1 MVKIGLTKVDR
12 CQPCPSHPLM
22 DKKLNTPRLQAAA
35 ASKGLNQTAIASA
48 LNVTRASV
56 SKWFTGKSYP
66 RPAELLKLGR
76 LLGLRHGDLVERLVP
91 QQQPLVA
98 FRKRG
103 ACKTT
108 DAHLERARNMG
119 LFLKPLVEYLDVD
132 EFIGPSSLKN
142 PTCDYRY
149 LQELAARIRR
159 DLNIAETVP
168 FEFTDLIDL
177 FQKHQAVIVPTL
189 WGHKSKHENA
199 LHIHLPESQ
208 TTWIYLNLDV
218 EIHDFKFW
226 MAHELGHVLTIDL
239 LREHKTDEAEDFADA
254 FAGVLLFPEP
264 LAKQAIL
271 EYKKERAD
279 RGRLAVLDRW
289 AEKHTISPY
298 SVYLELKNL
307 AKAGGTQFQEIDG
320 NVMHAHR
327 ATFSKRFKTLSEALF
342 DGTTPTAD
350 RFMRV
355 AEENFGTD
363 VYRALGKYVR
373 EKGPAAGGV
382 ATILDVSPVDARAYL
397 EALAG

>member
-1 MVKIGLTKVDR
+1 ME
-12 CQPCPSHPLM
+12 
-22 DKKLNTPRLQAAA
+22 KKLNTPKLQEAAD
-35 ASKGLNQTAIASA
+35 SKGLSQSAIAA
-48 LNVTRASV
+48 TLEVTRASV
-56 SKWFTGKSYP
+56 SKWFNGKSFP

-76 LLGLRHGDLVERLVP
+76 LLGLRHADLVERTVAREI
-91 QQQPLVA
+91 PLVA
-98 FRKRG
+98 FRKR
-103 ACKTT
+103 ASCKTT
-108 DAHLERARNMG
+108 DAHVVRAKNMG
-119 LFLKPLVEYLDVD
+119 HFLKPLVEYLDID

-199 LHIHLPESQ
+199 IHIHLPASQ

-226 MAHELGHVLTIDL
+226 MAHELGHVLTIDM
-239 LREHKTDEAEDFADA
+239 LREHKVDESEDFADA
-254 FAGVLLFPEP
+254 FAGALLFPEA
-264 LAKQAIL
+264 LAKQAME
-271 EYKKERAD
+271 EYKTEPTN
-279 RGRLAVLDRW
+279 RGKLAVLDRW
-289 AEKHTISPY
+289 AERHTISPY

-307 AKAGGTQFQEIDG
+307 AKAGGASFSEIEG
-320 NVMHAHR
+320 SEMHVHR
-327 ATFSKRFKTLSEALF
+327 AAFSKRFKTLSEALF
-342 DGTTPTAD
+342 DGSTPTAD

-373 EKGPAAGGV
+373 EKEPGPGVV
-382 ATILDVSPVDARAYL
+382 ATILDVNPVDARAYL
-397 EALAG
+397 EAFAG